1 MSKNF
6 TNNAINQQTF
16 GAAGFK
22 QITGSSGQT
31 NGDWVAIT
39 VLEDANV
46 TSIVTTTGDT
56 LGDTVVLPAGVTIYG
71 DFTQITLDNTNGG
84 RVIAY
89 NRTLG

>member
-22 QITGSSGQT
+22 QITGSSGAVT
-31 NGDWVAIT
+31 GDWVAIT

-46 TSIVTTTGDT
+46 TSIVTTTGDD
-56 LGDTVVLPAGVTIYG
+56 LGVAVVLPAGITIYG
-71 DFTQITLDNTNGG
+71 DFTQITLDDPNGG

-89 NRTLG
+89 NRALG